1 MGSFSNW
8 VGTDLHETIYT
19 PVENW
24 YSRDKNVKDD
34 FWEVQTNQRD
44 SRKLKKYYQPEKYE
58 INFLIH

>member
-8 VGTDLHETIYT
+8 VGTNLLIYT

-44 SRKLKKYYQPEKYE
+44 SRKLKKYYQPFAY
-58 INFLIH
+58 